1 MAKPRFMRL
10 LSQLTG
16 GESAVA
22 RKTAA
27 SSQPIG
33 LRSVQRRYSV
43 TTTQT
48 TVSTMRTMS
57 RTLIIRAVFAPPG
70 AAPVG

>member
-1 MAKPRFMRL
+1 M
-10 LSQLTG
+10 
-16 GESAVA
+16 
-22 RKTAA
+22 
-27 SSQPIG
+27 
-33 LRSVQRRYSV
+33 